1 MRLLRIRLHA
11 LRGRLPARTVR
22 SRLTLVYGGLFLLS
36 GAVLL
41 VITGVL
47 WGRATTDRIT
57 VSAGVPGRILQI
69 TAPPSARHPTNFV
82 RVPPNGLI
90 PRQLRKIGE
99 QLQLV
104 AKQQQSS
111 DLHQLLLYSGI
122 ALGIMALI
130 AIVLGWLTAGRVLR
144 PLRTITSTAKEISAS
159 NLHER
164 LDMHGPDD
172 ELKRLGDTFDELLG
186 RLERSFEAQRLFVAN
201 ASHELRTPLATM
213 RASIDVALAKPDP
226 IPPPMQRL
234 AEGLEQELDHVD
246 QLLEG
251 FLALARSERGPADED
266 VAVSLDEL
274 VATALGRRSVT
285 IAALGLDIDVEECP
299 AAVVRGSETLLARMV
314 ENVIDNAVHH
324 NVAHGYLR
332 VLTAIEGER
341 IRLVV
346 ENGGAVFE
354 EADVNALVQPFR
366 RLGIARTG
374 SENGFGLGLS
384 IVAAIAETHGG
395 RVELGALDSGG
406 IRVVLELPLAVPVAG
421 VPA

>member
-164 LDMHGPDD
+164 LDMRGPDD

-314 ENVIDNAVHH
+314 ENVTTTPPTTT
-324 NVAHGYLR
+324 L
-332 VLTAIEGER
+332 LTAIYASSPR
-341 IRLVV
+341 SR
-346 ENGGAVFE
+346 
-354 EADVNALVQPFR
+354 
-366 RLGIARTG
+366 ARG
-374 SENGFGLGLS
+374 SAWSSRME
-384 IVAAIAETHGG
+384 
-395 RVELGALDSGG
+395 
-406 IRVVLELPLAVPVAG
+406 VPCSKR
-421 VPA
+421 PT